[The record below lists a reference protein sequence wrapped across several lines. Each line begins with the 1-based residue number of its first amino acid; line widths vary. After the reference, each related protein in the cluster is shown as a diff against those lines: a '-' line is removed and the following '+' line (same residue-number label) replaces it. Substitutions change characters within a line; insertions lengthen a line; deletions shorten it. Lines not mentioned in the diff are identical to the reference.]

1 MTYAATPAHPLPA
14 GFVPQFQTVP
24 SIRWDDLQ
32 APTYATPAR
41 HYAGHLPDGS
51 SVQAHSAD
59 PDYRLYGIVM
69 VCHESARG
77 KPYRLWTATRYG
89 RPLISGPCYC
99 AVLAAARGLAV
110 GA

>member
-1 MTYAATPAHPLPA
+1 MLHHSPQYAA
-14 GFVPQFQTVP
+14 VQVQTVP

-32 APTYATPAR
+32 APALAVAPE

-59 PDYRLYGIVM
+59 ADFARYGLVM
-69 VCHESARG
+69 VAHGNAAGRL
-77 KPYRLWTATRYG
+77 LWTATRYG
-89 RPLISGPCYC
+89 RPVISGRCYC
-99 AVLAAARGLAV
+99 SVLAAARGLIV